1 MKLLCLLYKILNDL
15 QNIVKV
21 SCSVM
26 THLYA
31 TDKLKNRRKD
41 YRKFHRKY
49 LKYLREEHSDRNT
62 MYRFMFRLP
71 YKTQQQVADELGV
84 SRKTIARH
92 NDDIPYSDW
101 LTLTGVYAQVKKRQM
116 MSILASIQIW

>member
-1 MKLLCLLYKILNDL
+1 
-15 QNIVKV
+15 
-21 SCSVM
+21 M

-101 LTLTGVYAQVKKRQM
+101 LTLTGVYAQVKRTPDDEYFGEYSDM
-116 MSILASIQIW
+116 VDQIKNIFPKL